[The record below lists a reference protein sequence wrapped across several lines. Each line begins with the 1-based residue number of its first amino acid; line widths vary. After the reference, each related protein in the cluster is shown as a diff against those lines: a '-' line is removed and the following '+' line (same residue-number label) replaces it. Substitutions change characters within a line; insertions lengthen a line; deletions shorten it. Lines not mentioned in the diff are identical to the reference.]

1 MGPFPTAESGLV
13 YVDYY
18 SRFFETFILKNTGS
32 AKIIECLEETFARYG
47 IPDSLRSDNGA
58 QFQSTVCEKFL
69 EEYGITHE
77 TSTPYWPQANGEKH
91 TAHSNWNCAEQTYF
105 PISSENKDSQPPRER
120 ERQRE
125 REEEKTSE
133 LETG

>member
-77 TSTPYWPQANGEKH
+77 TSTPYWPQANGEVSDRIRPYLKILGPFILKGRIGERSYQNSYQL
-91 TAHSNWNCAEQTYF
+91 TEAHRTQ
-105 PISSENKDSQPPRER
+105 
-120 ERQRE
+120 
-125 REEEKTSE
+125 
-133 LETG
+133 